1 MVVAVLPINRK
12 LRLSPNASSS
22 THNLYLFDFI
32 MDYDVSVYGKE
43 TALGIKRDYITMT
56 KDTKLNIMIDLIKM
70 HGFTYAPL
78 QRELDKLSNEGKL
91 NQKTTI
97 ILEKFFYMIERE
109 LNKKNVYVH
118 YQHDITKAYIKV
130 RRKS

>member
-12 LRLSPNASSS
+12 LRLSPNASST

-32 MDYDVSVYGKE
+32 MDYDVSIYGKE
-43 TALGIKRDYITMT
+43 TALGIKRDYITMN
-56 KDTKLNIMIDLIKM
+56 KDTRLTIIIDLLKM
-70 HGFTYAPL
+70 HGFTYVPL
-78 QRELDKLSNEGKL
+78 QREMDKLINEGKL

-97 ILEKFFYMIERE
+97 ILEKFFYIIEKE

-130 RRKS
+130 RKQA